1 MLCREERG
9 QAQGGMSADQWE
21 LVQGR
26 KECGGSQWG
35 EDALRVQGG
44 VVRDQ
49 PLSDVH
55 LLVKGH

>member
-1 MLCREERG
+1 
-9 QAQGGMSADQWE
+9 MSADQRVV
-21 LVQGR
+21 VQGR
-26 KECGGSQWG
+26 KERGGSQWG

-49 PLSDVH
+49 PRSDVH